1 MALVIGWRT
10 SSEENQT
17 RSVPEPSEDAGY
29 RFEPMLTAVIAVA
42 SDLSLPVVLQRIVES
57 AASLVGARYGALGV
71 LGDTGG
77 LSDFV
82 TVGIDDATVA
92 SIGPLPEGKGL
103 LGRLI
108 VDPRPLRL
116 ADLSAHPDSSGF
128 PANHPPMHSFLGVPI
143 LVRGEAFGN
152 LYLCEKRGAPE
163 FSDEDER
170 LAVALAV
177 VAGVAVD
184 NARLHARLQELV
196 VLEDRERIARD
207 LHDKVIQRLFATGMS
222 LQAMGPRVDDTDT
235 ARRLA
240 EAIDELDVTIR
251 EIRNTIFALHTPT
264 AGLLADLTALVA
276 ELGERLDITID
287 FHVAGPLDLA
297 VPASVAEHLAPVVRE
312 AITNVARHAEA
323 SRVDVDID
331 VGADVVVRVTDDGVG
346 MSGSASEG
354 GEGLANLAHRAAA
367 AQGTFGVEAHPD
379 GGTVLTWRAPLDV

>member
-1 MALVIGWRT
+1 MPDPA
-10 SSEENQT
+10 EA
-17 RSVPEPSEDAGY
+17 AGY
-29 RFEPMLTAVIAVA
+29 RFEPMLDAVIAVA

-71 LGDTGG
+71 LADTGT

-92 SIGPLPEGKGL
+92 TIGPLPTGKGL

-128 PANHPPMHSFLGVPI
+128 PPNHPPMHSFLGVPI

-222 LQAMGPRVDDTDT
+222 LQAMGPRVDDADT

-264 AGLLADLTALVA
+264 AGLLAELTALVA
-276 ELGERLDITID
+276 ELGERLGITID
-287 FHVAGPLDLA
+287 FHVAGPLDLS

-323 SRVDVDID
+323 SRVDVDVD
-331 VGADVVVRVTDDGVG
+331 VGADVVVRVTDDGIG
-346 MSGSASEG
+346 MSGPAPEG

-367 AQGTFGVEAHPD
+367 ALGTFAVEAHPD

>member
-1 MALVIGWRT
+1 
-10 SSEENQT
+10 
-17 RSVPEPSEDAGY
+17 
-29 RFEPMLTAVIAVA
+29 MLDAVIAVA

-71 LGDTGG
+71 LDDHGG

-82 TVGIDDATVA
+82 TVGIDATTIA
-92 SIGPLPEGKGL
+92 SIGPLPEGKGI

-116 ADLSAHPDSSGF
+116 ADLSAHPDSFGF
-128 PANHPPMHSFLGVPI
+128 PPNHPPMHSFLGVPV
-143 LVRGEAFGN
+143 LVRGKAFGN
-152 LYLCEKRGAPE
+152 LYLCEKQGAPE
-163 FSDEDER
+163 FTEDDEA
-170 LAVALAV
+170 LAIALAV
-177 VAGVAVD
+177 GAGVAVD
-184 NARLHARLQELV
+184 TARLHARLQALV

-222 LQAMGPRVDDTDT
+222 LQAMAPRIDDTAT

-251 EIRNTIFALHTPT
+251 EIRNTIFALHAPT
-264 AGLLADLTALVA
+264 EGLHADLVALVA
-276 ELGERLDITID
+276 ELRERLGVTID

-297 VPASVAEHLAPVVRE
+297 VPAAIAEHIAPVLRE
-312 AITNVARHAEA
+312 AVSNVARHAQA

-331 VGADVVVRVTDDGVG
+331 VGADVVVRVVDDGVG
-346 MSGSASEG
+346 MPETDIER

-367 AQGTFGVEAHPD
+367 ARGAFTVEPHPD
-379 GGTVLTWRAPLDV
+379 GGTVLTWRAPLDD

>member
-1 MALVIGWRT
+1 
-10 SSEENQT
+10 
-17 RSVPEPSEDAGY
+17 
-29 RFEPMLTAVIAVA
+29 MLDAVIAVA

-71 LGDTGG
+71 LAEGGG

-82 TVGIDDATVA
+82 TVGVDDATIA

-108 VDPRPLRL
+108 VHPRPLRL

-128 PANHPPMHSFLGVPI
+128 PPNHPPMHSFLGVPV
-143 LVRGEAFGN
+143 LVRGKVFGN
-152 LYLCEKRGAPE
+152 LYLCEKQDEPE
-163 FSDEDER
+163 FTEDDEA
-170 LAVALAV
+170 LAIALAV

-222 LQAMGPRVDDTDT
+222 LQAMGPRIDDADT
-235 ARRLA
+235 TRRLD
-240 EAIDELDVTIR
+240 EAIDELDATIR
-251 EIRNTIFALHTPT
+251 EIRNTIFALHAPT
-264 AGLLADLTALVA
+264 EGLHAELSALVA
-276 ELGERLDITID
+276 DLRERLGVTID

-297 VPASVAEHLAPVVRE
+297 VPAAVADHLAPVVRE
-312 AITNVARHAEA
+312 AVSNVARHAQA

-331 VGADVVVRVTDDGVG
+331 VGADVVVRVVDDGIG
-346 MSGSASEG
+346 IPDTIADP
-354 GEGLANLAHRAAA
+354 GEGLSNLARRAAA
-367 AQGTFGVEAHPD
+367 ARGTFAAERHPD